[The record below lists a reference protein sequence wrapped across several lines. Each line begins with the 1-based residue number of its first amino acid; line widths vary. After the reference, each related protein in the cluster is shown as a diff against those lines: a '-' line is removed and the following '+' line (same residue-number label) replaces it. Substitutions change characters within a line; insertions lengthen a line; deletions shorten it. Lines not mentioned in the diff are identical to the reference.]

1 MLLQSS
7 PGNERALAAD
17 TGEGGKA
24 SMGVKQRDPDIISWR
39 SMGSTHKMET
49 LIRAKPSNE
58 TNLSA
63 APCQEDGEV

>member
-24 SMGVKQRDPDIISWR
+24 SMSVKQRDTNIILWR
-39 SMGSTHKMET
+39 SMGSTLEMET
-49 LIRAKPSNE
+49 FIRAKPSNE
-58 TNLSA
+58 TNLLA
-63 APCQEDGEV
+63 APGQEDGEV